1 MRNEAATEPAARGRI
16 IRKGGGVAL
25 ATQPAPVASS
35 RATRSAPVRRATDTT
50 APRRIRRMRDT
61 LLTCIGIPFVF
72 AASAGFM
79 WTRPLQSPPHQ
90 GGTTVER
97 GAHERFHH
105 IGREMAGRFS
115 APVNGVVVKPEP
127 KTAPLQDVE
136 ASKIVVAQ
144 NVALASEPPNGGPH
158 EPTRADREALQK
170 QVYRILKKHG
180 KPLQNGKDLAAAIV
194 REALAQNYD
203 PVFVAAVIKSESA
216 FNSLAR
222 SHKGAQGLMQ
232 IMPKTGAWLADRQ
245 SIPRGKLT
253 DPGHNLKLG
262 ISYLKQL
269 EAEYGGNRVLT
280 LVAYNWGPG
289 HVASASAG
297 ARRVPG
303 EVMQYAVKI
312 LNDYRRWS
320 SELRSSVG

>member
-1 MRNEAATEPAARGRI
+1 MGNQGATASAARGRI
-16 IRKGGGVAL
+16 IRKGRGD
-25 ATQPAPVASS
+25 PSS
-35 RATRSAPVRRATDTT
+35 RRPVPVVSSLRSERPIPVKAAPPKRLRLRETFL
-50 APRRIRRMRDT
+50 MF
-61 LLTCIGIPFVF
+61 LGIPFVF

-79 WTRPLQSPPHQ
+79 WSRPLGSLESLDSVQSSRN
-90 GGTTVER
+90 ESN
-97 GAHERFHH
+97 ARFHS
-105 IGREMAGRFS
+105 IGQEMAGRYS
-115 APVNGVVVKPEP
+115 GAVSGVVLQPARVVAPQGRSDQAPVANPARLAK
-127 KTAPLQDVE
+127 QSS
-136 ASKIVVAQ
+136 AS
-144 NVALASEPPNGGPH
+144 NR
-158 EPTRADREALQK
+158 PTTTKSSPDLEALER
-170 QVYRILKKHG
+170 QVHRILKKHG
-180 KPLQNGKDLAAAIV
+180 RPVQNGKDLASAIV

-232 IMPKTGAWLADRQ
+232 IMPKTGAWLADQ
-245 SIPRGKLT
+245 QAIPRQKLT

-280 LVAYNWGPG
+280 LIAYNWGPG
-289 HVASASAG
+289 HVASASVG
-297 ARRVPG
+297 GRRVPG

>member
-1 MRNEAATEPAARGRI
+1 MRNEGAQEPAARGRI
-16 IRKGGGVAL
+16 IRKGGVVAA
-25 ATQPAPVASS
+25 ATVAPSKIAHPAPLSTTAES
-35 RATRSAPVRRATDTT
+35 SAPG
-50 APRRIRRMRDT
+50 RIRGMRDT

-79 WTRPLQSPPHQ
+79 WSRPLQSPAHD
-90 GGTTVER
+90 GGGAVER
-97 GAHERFHH
+97 GAADRFHH

-115 APVNGVVVKPEP
+115 APVTGVVVKPEL
-127 KTAPLQDVE
+127 KMAPVHDINS
-136 ASKIVVAQ
+136 SKSVIPQKVAFVPERRKDESAESSQ
-144 NVALASEPPNGGPH
+144 VDN
-158 EPTRADREALQK
+158 EALK
-170 QVYRILKKHG
+170 RQVFRILKKHG
-180 KPLQNGKDLAAAIV
+180 RPVQNGKELAAAIV

-262 ISYLKQL
+262 ISYLKHL
-269 EAEYGGNRVLT
+269 EGEYGGNRVLT

-297 ARRVPG
+297 DRRVPG